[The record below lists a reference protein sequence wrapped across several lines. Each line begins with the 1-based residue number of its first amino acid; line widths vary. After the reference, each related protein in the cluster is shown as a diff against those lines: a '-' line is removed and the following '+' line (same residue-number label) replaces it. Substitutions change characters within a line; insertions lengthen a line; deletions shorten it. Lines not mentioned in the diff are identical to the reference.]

1 VRGLGGHP
9 MSDSKLL
16 ALASSLRARAKEI
29 LAKAETMT
37 DADAREMM
45 RAVAAAYERLTD
57 RLEKEG

>member
-1 VRGLGGHP
+1 

-45 RAVAAAYERLTD
+45 RAVAAYERLAD

>member
-1 VRGLGGHP
+1 

-29 LAKAETMT
+29 LAKAETMS

-45 RAVAAAYERLTD
+45 RDIAASYVKPA
-57 RLEKEG
+57 

>member
-1 VRGLGGHP
+1 